1 MEQHGTRINSIA
13 VALDGTPLAAAT
25 IPFARELARSLSA
38 RVLVMSVIDG
48 AVSDRFA
55 EFCEAEDVSL
65 VEAVRA
71 YQAGLIRD
79 LAEDGIACNGYVV
92 AFPEAS
98 TSSAILELTD
108 ELDASL
114 IVIGSHGRS
123 GVRRAVLGSV
133 AEDLIRSGNRPV
145 LVVRPTDADLTLA
158 QTGLLERTRPERP
171 VDRRGSAKGQSSQSI
186 AIGL

>member
-1 MEQHGTRINSIA
+1 MEQHGARINSSA
-13 VALDGTPLAAAT
+13 VALDGTPLSAST

-55 EFCEAEDVSL
+55 QFCEAEDVSL

-71 YQAGLIRD
+71 YQAEFVRD
-79 LAEDGIACNGYVV
+79 LDEDGIACSGYVV
-92 AFPEAS
+92 AFPEGS
-98 TSSAILELTD
+98 TSTAILDLAD

-114 IVIGSHGRS
+114 IVIASHGRS

-133 AEDLIRSGNRPV
+133 AEDLIRSGHRPV
-145 LVVRPTDADLTLA
+145 LVVRSTDADLTLV
-158 QTGLLERTRPERP
+158 QTGLVER
-171 VDRRGSAKGQSSQSI
+171 I
-186 AIGL
+186 N

>member
-13 VALDGTPLAAAT
+13 VALDGTPLAAST
-25 IPFARELARSLSA
+25 IPFVRELARSLSA

-55 EFCEAEDVSL
+55 KFCEAEDVSL
-65 VEAVRA
+65 VEAVRS
-71 YQAGLIRD
+71 YQAGLVRD
-79 LAEDGIACNGYVV
+79 LAEDDIACSGYVV
-92 AFPEAS
+92 AFPEGS
-98 TSSAILELTD
+98 TSSAILDLAD

-114 IVIGSHGRS
+114 IVIASHGRS

-133 AEDLIRSGNRPV
+133 AEDLIRSGHRPV
-145 LVVRPTDADLTLA
+145 LVVRPTDADLA
-158 QTGLLERTRPERP
+158 P
-171 VDRRGSAKGQSSQSI
+171 GSTEGQSSQSI

>member
-1 MEQHGTRINSIA
+1 MEQHGRGINSIA
-13 VALDGTPLAAAT
+13 VALDGTPLSAST

-55 EFCEAEDVSL
+55 KFCEAEDVSL

-71 YQAGLIRD
+71 YQAGFVRD
-79 LAEDGIACNGYVV
+79 LAEDGIACSSYVV
-92 AFPEAS
+92 AFPEGS
-98 TSSAILELTD
+98 TSSAILDLAD

-114 IVIGSHGRS
+114 IVIASHGRS

-133 AEDLIRSGNRPV
+133 AEDLIRSGHRPV
-145 LVVRPTDADLTLA
+145 LVVRSNDADLPLVE
-158 QTGLLERTRPERP
+158 TGI
-171 VDRRGSAKGQSSQSI
+171 S
-186 AIGL
+186 

>member
-1 MEQHGTRINSIA
+1 MEKQGTRIKSIA
-13 VALDGTPLAAAT
+13 VALDGTPLSAST
-25 IPFARELARSLSA
+25 IPFARDLARSLSA

-55 EFCEAEDVSL
+55 AFCVAEDVSL

-71 YQAGLIRD
+71 YQAGIIRD
-79 LAEDGIACNGYVV
+79 LAEDGVACSSYVV
-92 AFPEAS
+92 AFPEGS
-98 TSSAILELTD
+98 TASAILELAD

-114 IVIGSHGRS
+114 IVIASHGRS

-133 AEDLIRSGNRPV
+133 AEDLIRNGYRPV
-145 LVVRPTDADLTLA
+145 LVVRPADVDVALV
-158 QTGLLERTRPERP
+158 QTGLGDQTEPERP
-171 VDRRGSAKGQSSQSI
+171 VERRGSAKGQSSQSI

>member
-13 VALDGTPLAAAT
+13 VALDGTPIAAST
-25 IPFARELARSLSA
+25 IPFVRELAWSLSA

-55 EFCEAEDVSL
+55 KFCEAEDVSL

-71 YQAGLIRD
+71 YQAGLVRD
-79 LAEDGIACNGYVV
+79 LAEGGIACRGYVV
-92 AFPEAS
+92 AFPEGS
-98 TSSAILELTD
+98 TSSAILDLAD

-114 IVIGSHGRS
+114 IVIASHGRS

-133 AEDLIRSGNRPV
+133 AEDLIRSGHRPV
-145 LVVRPTDADLTLA
+145 LVVRSTDADLTLA
-158 QTGLLERTRPERP
+158 ETGI
-171 VDRRGSAKGQSSQSI
+171 S
-186 AIGL
+186 